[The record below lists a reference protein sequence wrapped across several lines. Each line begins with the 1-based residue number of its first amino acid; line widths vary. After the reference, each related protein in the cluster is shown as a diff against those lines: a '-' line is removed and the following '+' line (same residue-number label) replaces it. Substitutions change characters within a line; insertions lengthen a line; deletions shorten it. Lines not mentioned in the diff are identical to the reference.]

1 MSHEKVIVIHC
12 HFYQPPRENPWT
24 DEIELQESAHP
35 YHDWNERIANEC
47 YTPNTASR
55 ILDSLGRIEKVVNNY
70 EHISFN
76 IGPTLSRWL
85 EKYVPVTLERIVAA
99 DKKSVKVF
107 GHGNAIAQSFNHMIM
122 PLCVYRDKV
131 TQTIWGKEEFKYR
144 FGRET
149 EGMWLAETA
158 CNNET
163 VEVLIEQGIRFL
175 VLSPYQADSV
185 RHLHDG
191 GDWSDVGGG
200 NIDVTVPYRC
210 FPVEGDRE
218 KYIDIFFYHA
228 PLSQGVSFE
237 HLLRSA
243 EKFSGR
249 MDGMFS
255 DWAGRDQVVT
265 VCTDGESY
273 GHHEPFGDMAVAYI
287 AESGRVDKGYSLGN
301 FGQFLEKNPP
311 FMEARIKK
319 GTNNEGTSWSCAHG
333 VGRWQ
338 DDCGCETGGL
348 PGWNQKWRRPLR
360 DALDWLRGEIDK
372 VCGTEGRKI
381 FKNFWKARNDYVMVM
396 LDPSRESKSK
406 FFKANQLHTLS
417 REERTLG
424 LCLMEIQKDRMYM
437 YTSCGWFFNELSGIE
452 TTQILKYAARAIGT
466 ISDNFGYN
474 LESKFLELLKK
485 AKSNIPE
492 YSDGYNIYKTLVTPS
507 VVSWRRLL
515 CHFVM
520 YIPFSGFSEVF
531 KMLGA
536 HGKKEFEAHKSFQN
550 FSIVIGKILVTKDDT
565 HERRKMVFA
574 LLYNGLDIKVFMS
587 EDKDSSAF
595 KSLLDILDIP
605 AGTDR
610 LKAEGLLARILGKE
624 YSTFRDIFYEK
635 RNDIIKA
642 VICEKNASFQSTYAA
657 MFNENRA
664 IIEAI
669 VDDNAAIP
677 RELVVPTEITLSA
690 QLKEAVKEMLRDD
703 VFTSSRKAI
712 SVMHYARNLGVTLD
726 TENVGKVYVEHV
738 ELELKALLL
747 KPSKSKAEEIINMLN
762 AGEELFPKMHKTNL
776 ENYAY
781 EMITEVIKPKL
792 QLLLKKNL
800 SQKAKY
806 EFVRTLIKLVERLN
820 INMDEYNKS
829 LSHIEF
835 EISED
840 SNMWP

>member
-1 MSHEKVIVIHC
+1 MSQERVIVIHC

-35 YHDWNERIANEC
+35 YHDWNERIASEC

-55 ILDSLGRIEKVVNNY
+55 ILDSLGRIEKIVNNY

-85 EKYVPVTLERIVAA
+85 EKHAPETLEKIIAA
-99 DKKSVKVF
+99 DKKSVKKF

-122 PLCVYRDKV
+122 PLCIYRDKV
-131 TQTIWGKEEFKYR
+131 TQTIWGKKEFEYR
-144 FGRET
+144 FGRKT

-163 VEVLIEQGIRFL
+163 LEVLIEHGMRFL

-185 RHLHDG
+185 QHLYDG
-191 GDWSDVGGG
+191 GGWGDVSSG
-200 NIDVTVPYRC
+200 NIDVTTPYRC
-210 FPVEGDRE
+210 FPVEGDRD

-237 HLLRSA
+237 HLLKSA

-249 MDGMFS
+249 MDEVFAE
-255 DWAGRDQVVT
+255 WAGRDQVVT

-273 GHHEPFGDMAVAYI
+273 GHHESFGDMAVAYI
-287 AESGRVDKGYSLGN
+287 AESGKVNKNYSLGN

-311 FMEARIKK
+311 FMEVRIKK

-348 PGWNQKWRRPLR
+348 AGWNQKWRRHLR
-360 DALDWLRGEIDK
+360 DALDWLRGEVDK

-381 FKNFWKARNDYVMVM
+381 FKNFWKARNDYIAVM
-396 LDPSRESKSK
+396 LNPSQESKNK
-406 FFKANQLHTLS
+406 FFKKNQLHALS
-417 REERTLG
+417 SEERALG

-466 ISDNFGYN
+466 INDNFGYN
-474 LESKFLELLKK
+474 LESKFLDLLKR
-485 AKSNIPE
+485 AKSNVPE
-492 YSDGYNIYKTLVTPS
+492 HLDGYNIYKTMVIPS
-507 VVSWRRLL
+507 MVSWRRLL

-520 YIPFSGFSEVF
+520 DIPFSGFPESF

-536 HGKKEFEAHKSFQN
+536 NGKKEFEARKTFQN
-550 FSIVIGKILVTKDDT
+550 FRMVIGKVFIAKDDT
-565 HERRKMVFA
+565 HESRKMVFA
-574 LLYNGLDIKVFMS
+574 LLYRGLDIKVFMS

-595 KSLLDILDIP
+595 KSLLELLDIP
-605 AGTDR
+605 AKSEK
-610 LKAEGLLARILGKE
+610 LKVEESLARILGKDHAAL
-624 YSTFRDIFYEK
+624 RDIFYEK
-635 RNDIIKA
+635 RRDIIKA
-642 VICEKNASFQSTYAA
+642 VICEKIASFQSIYAA
-657 MFNENRA
+657 MFNENRD

-669 VDDNAAIP
+669 ADDNATIP
-677 RELVVPTEITLSA
+677 KELVVPTEITLST
-690 QLKEAVKEMLRDD
+690 QLQEAVKEMLSND
-703 VFTSSRKAI
+703 VFSSSRKAI
-712 SVMHYARNLGVTLD
+712 GIMHYARNLGVTLD
-726 TENVGKVYVEHV
+726 TEEVEKVYVEQA
-738 ELELKALLL
+738 ELELRALLL
-747 KPSKSKAEEIINMLN
+747 KTSKSKAEEIINMLN
-762 AGEELFPKMHKTNL
+762 AGEELFPEIHKTNL
-776 ENYAY
+776 ENYVY
-781 EMITEVIKPKL
+781 EMIAKVIKPKL

-800 SQKAKY
+800 SQKSEY
-806 EFVRTLIKLVERLN
+806 EFVRTLIKLAERLN
-820 INMDEYNKS
+820 INMDAYNKS

-835 EISED
+835 ELSED
-840 SNMWP
+840 SEMWP